1 MNIKPNIAR
10 LDQSNHEIYREV
22 GAEPTLIIRKLKNG
36 ASALVRPGNCVVLA
50 DTMMTRK
57 CIVRRK
63 QVVKVINPFLNYSIR
78 YMLCHRKS
86 QQST

>member
-10 LDQSNHEIYREV
+10 LDQSNHEIYRKV

-57 CIVRRK
+57 CIVRRE
-63 QVVKVINPFLNYSIR
+63 QV
-78 YMLCHRKS
+78 
-86 QQST
+86 